1 MVMKKIVKQVLGID
15 VAQKELVVC
24 LGRMHDD
31 WTPELYSNRTFANS
45 KKGFDAMVK
54 WVKKLTTEDTAVR
67 YLMEA
72 TGVYHESLAYYL
84 EGKGYEISVVLPN
97 KISNYVRTLEV
108 KTITDKTAS
117 EAIARFGLER
127 KLDRWKR
134 PKQIFKS
141 LKQLTRERDQIV
153 ETRTLAKNQLHAE
166 MAEAF
171 PNPSSLHRIKAL
183 IKFLDK
189 QVAEIL
195 KELTELVK
203 QDDQVN
209 ESIGLICSI
218 PGVGRLTAAT
228 VLAETNGFELIRN
241 KRQLTSYAGL
251 DVKEK
256 QSGTSIKGKPRI
268 SKKGNRHLRKAMH
281 LPALAAIRHEK
292 KFKAV
297 FVRLVSK
304 HGIKMKAAVAVQ
316 RKLLEMIYTVYSKNI
331 AYDKNYLN
339 QNEAELNNQHSLA

>member
-1 MVMKKIVKQVLGID
+1 MKKIVKQVLGID

-24 LGRMHDD
+24 LGRMYDD
-31 WTPELYSNRTFANS
+31 WTPELYSHGTFVNS
-45 KKGFDAMVK
+45 KKGFDAMIK
-54 WVKKLTTEDTAVR
+54 WVKKLAIEATAVR
-67 YLMEA
+67 YVMEA

-84 EGKGYEISVVLPN
+84 EGKGYEVSIVLPN
-97 KISNYVRTLEV
+97 KVSNYFRTLEV

-127 KLDRWKR
+127 KLDQWKR
-134 PKQIFKS
+134 PKQIFKN

-153 ETRTLAKNQLHAE
+153 ETRTMAKNQLHAE

-171 PNPSSLHRIKAL
+171 PNPSSLHRIKAH

-195 KELTELVK
+195 KEITELVK

-209 ESIGLICSI
+209 ESIELICSI
-218 PGVGRLTAAT
+218 PGIGRLTAAT

-251 DVKEK
+251 DVREK

-316 RKLLEMIYTVYSKNI
+316 RKLLEMIYTVYSKNT

-339 QNEAELNNQHSLA
+339 QNETKLNKQPSLA